1 MRLRSAL
8 AALLGPT
15 VLVAAVLQTTSRAG
29 LAATVITTNAVR
41 VTLDLRDQIDG
52 LTEVAVAITCAPV
65 NILPPTD
72 TETTRLIPDVPTQD
86 LRFPGFTATTTC
98 KIDVTVT
105 SDPAVGG
112 LAINVN
118 GSVVAGPVVAQQLSV
133 SGVVPGQAPIVKI
146 VLSRSPLPTTSSSVA
161 TSTTTTTAPTSSSGA
176 AATTTTVATTTT
188 TTMANSFTAPPAD
201 ASAQGSVASS
211 APTTV
216 PPTVLTTTPTT
227 STTTSGPAATVTPVL
242 ARALAVPV
250 ARSLVAATTT
260 SLVAKIAKPTTTI
273 KKPILK
279 KATKPAKKLVT
290 KAKTTTT
297 VRKKSSAP
305 H

>member
-15 VLVAAVLQTTSRAG
+15 VLVAAFLQSTSTAG

-52 LTEVAVAITCAPV
+52 LIEVAVTITCAPV

-86 LRFPGFTATTTC
+86 LRFPAFTATTTC

-146 VLSRSPLPTTSSSVA
+146 VLSRSPLPSTSSSVA
-161 TSTTTTTAPTSSSGA
+161 TSTTTTTAPTSSSSA
-176 AATTTTVATTTT
+176 AATTTTTVAATTTT
-188 TTMANSFTAPPAD
+188 TVANSFTAPPAD

-216 PPTVLTTTPTT
+216 TPTALAT
-227 STTTSGPAATVTPVL
+227 TTTSGPAATVTPVV
-242 ARALAVPV
+242 ARVLAVAV
-250 ARSLVAATTT
+250 ARPIVAATTT
-260 SLVAKIAKPTTTI
+260 SSVARIGKPTTTV
-273 KKPILK
+273 KKPVLR
-279 KATKPAKKLVT
+279 KATKPAKKLAT

>member
-15 VLVAAVLQTTSRAG
+15 VLVAAILQTTSTAG

-52 LTEVAVAITCAPV
+52 LTEVAVTITCAPV

-86 LRFPGFTATTTC
+86 LRFPAFTATTTC

-146 VLSRSPLPTTSSSVA
+146 VLSRSPLPSTSSSVA
-161 TSTTTTTAPTSSSGA
+161 TSRTTTTAPTLSA
-176 AATTTTVATTTT
+176 AATTTTVAATTTT
-188 TTMANSFTAPPAD
+188 TLANSFTAPPAD
-201 ASAQGSVASS
+201 ASAQGSVASTV
-211 APTTV
+211 PTTV
-216 PPTVLTTTPTT
+216 TPTALNTTTTI
-227 STTTSGPAATVTPVL
+227 SGPAVTVTPVV
-242 ARALAVPV
+242 ARVLAVAV
-250 ARSLVAATTT
+250 ARPIVAATTT
-260 SLVAKIAKPTTTI
+260 SSVARIGKPTTTV
-273 KKPILK
+273 KRPVLR
-279 KATKPAKKLVT
+279 KATKPAKKLATNV
-290 KAKTTTT
+290 KTTTT
-297 VRKKSSAP
+297 ARAKTNAT

>member
-29 LAATVITTNAVR
+29 AAATVITTNAVR

-52 LTEVAVAITCAPV
+52 LTEVAVTITCAPV

-86 LRFPGFTATTTC
+86 LRFPAFTASTTC

-146 VLSRSPLPTTSSSVA
+146 VLSRSPLPSTSSSVPP
-161 TSTTTTTAPTSSSGA
+161 STTTTTAPTSSSGG

-188 TTMANSFTAPPAD
+188 TTVANSFAAPPAD

-216 PPTVLTTTPTT
+216 APTVLSTT
-227 STTTSGPAATVTPVL
+227 STTTSGPAAPVTPVL

-273 KKPILK
+273 KKPVLK
-279 KATKPAKKLVT
+279 KAPKPAKKLVT

-297 VRKKSSAP
+297 VRKKTNAT